1 MEHLH
6 LRSKGCI
13 FHNIFK
19 KTLRFKGVQR
29 RLCGVKGYTEAP
41 DMWKHL

>member
-6 LRSKGCI
+6 LRSKGSI
-13 FHNIFK
+13 FQNIFK

-29 RLCGVKGYTEAP
+29 RLCGVKDYTEAP
-41 DMWKHL
+41 DM